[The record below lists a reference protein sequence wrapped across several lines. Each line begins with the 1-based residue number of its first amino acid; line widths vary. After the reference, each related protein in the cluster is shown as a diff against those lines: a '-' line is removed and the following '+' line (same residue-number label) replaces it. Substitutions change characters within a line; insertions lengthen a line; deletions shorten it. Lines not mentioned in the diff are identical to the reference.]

1 MRSNSD
7 PLQDQPWENLTL
19 PGIWYA
25 TSIANDCVWIMKKL
39 IDAAHFLASKAGQ
52 DSEFRARLLSSPKD
66 AIEQEFGVTLPA
78 DHRIH
83 VHEES
88 YGATHLVLPPRSK
101 LSQEER
107 EAARTGAA
115 SLEFLKKTMVDPA
128 PPIRPHGPKPKTAGA
143 GSLGPESLAKAGRE
157 SIRRGLA
164 FLESTMDDNGAWRC
178 IRYNVANPDIPR
190 HFERPPFVSALCALA
205 LESCDEARA
214 RAMCT
219 ATRAYL
225 VDTIEHPGFWRYYRH
240 LPQDLDST
248 TLCSLVIGTH
258 PWILLGR
265 NVPGILANRDKE
277 GRFKTWVLGKEE
289 PNVVSTFRFEAD
301 PVVNANV
308 IAYLGDHPETRR
320 AQRWLEAL
328 ITEGDLEG
336 SSKWYPDTVAIYYAI
351 TRAMIRVQ
359 PALDRLRPIIA
370 DRILGLCDRQGEF
383 GNVLQA
389 AQAVS
394 ALHNVG
400 RVDSIDAKRQV
411 ERFMGSQRED
421 GSWPELLA
429 FGDQALKWG
438 AVGQIGHGSESVTSA
453 FCVEALE
460 RLLEFLRA

>member
-1 MRSNSD
+1 
-7 PLQDQPWENLTL
+7 
-19 PGIWYA
+19 
-25 TSIANDCVWIMKKL
+25 MKKA
-39 IDAAHFLASKAGQ
+39 IDAADFLLSKA
-52 DSEFRARLLSSPKD
+52 SEDIDFRARLLANPKD

-78 DHRIH
+78 DHEIH

-88 YGATHLVLPPRSK
+88 YNATHLVLPPRSK
-101 LSQEER
+101 LSKEER
-107 EAARTGAA
+107 EAARAGAA
-115 SLEFLKKTMVDPA
+115 SLEFLKKTMYDPA
-128 PPIRPHGPKPKTAGA
+128 PPIRPHDPKPVAAGVR
-143 GSLGPESLAKAGRE
+143 SLAPEALAKAAGE
-157 SIRRGLA
+157 SIRRGLV
-164 FLESTMDDNGAWRC
+164 FLESTIDDNGAWHC
-178 IRYNVANPDIPR
+178 IRYNVANPEIPR
-190 HFERPPFVSALCALA
+190 HFERPPFVSALCVLA

-214 RAMCT
+214 KAMCT

-225 VDTIEHPGFWRYYRH
+225 VNTIEYPGFWRYYRH

-277 GRFKTWVLGKEE
+277 GRFKTWMLAKDE
-289 PNVVSTFRFEAD
+289 PNVVATFRFEAD

-320 AQRWLEAL
+320 AQRWLESL
-328 ITEGDLEG
+328 ITEDDLEG

-370 DRILGLCDRQGEF
+370 DRILGLRDRQGEF
-383 GNVLQA
+383 GNILQT

-394 ALHNVG
+394 ALYNVG
-400 RVDSIDAKRQV
+400 RLESIDAKRQA
-411 ERFMGSQRED
+411 EKLIGSQRDD

-429 FGDQALKWG
+429 FGDQSLKWG
-438 AVGQIGHGSESVTSA
+438 SVGQIGHGSEAVTSA

-460 RLLEFLRA
+460 RLVEILGA